1 MTPTNLSLRVGDL
14 FDTAA
19 AVIGQGTNT
28 TVPTSGNSGLARIF
42 AERFPT
48 WAVHYDALTS
58 TGRIIPGEHD
68 LWEEPD
74 GTRIASLAIQRLGGA
89 DARRVWLEASL
100 DALLTDME
108 ARKLTSLALP
118 ALGAGI
124 GGLDMLD
131 TLNGIRDAA
140 DRHPS
145 ISIEIVLLPDEPG
158 RIRARNWFQNYRNRP
173 MLRQMRQ
180 LHHDGVPQIIFDP
193 KSETLRQLLGGETI
207 DLGKAKFFGPDAGFD
222 ANTQAALG
230 RKAAEIIGADDPTS
244 AAQQTPLDF
253 DESAPAIAIDESW
266 IIGKGDPEE
275 LRKLGR
281 WARGRVLDSDEEL
294 SDAAMQHLTDTY
306 GHKSPLSPELR
317 DSLRAVLG
325 MGAAE
330 PTLTPPLGIMPS
342 LVQAT
347 IIGAADAQGSYFLIW
362 PGTNSDDAIAA
373 VLRAFLDAVQEREQ
387 LVADHGVADLA
398 ELSPD
403 INPGPAKLRII
414 KRAFDA
420 PLSDETQALY
430 DQAIAA
436 PARFGAVVE
445 HPKA

>member
-1 MTPTNLSLRVGDL
+1 MIPTNLSLRVGDL

-19 AVIGQGTNT
+19 AVIGQGANT

-42 AERFPT
+42 AELFPT
-48 WAVHYDALTS
+48 WSVHYDALTS

-100 DALLTDME
+100 DALLADME

-158 RIRARNWFQNYRNRP
+158 RLRARNWFQSYRNRP
-173 MLRQMRQ
+173 MFEQMRQ
-180 LHHDGVPQIIFDP
+180 LHLDGKPQLVNDP
-193 KSETLRQLLGGETI
+193 KGEMIGRLIGGETI
-207 DLGKAKFFGPDAGFD
+207 DLSKTKFSAADEGFD
-222 ANTQAALG
+222 PLARASLG
-230 RKAAEIIGADDPTS
+230 RKAAEIIGADDPA
-244 AAQQTPLDF
+244 AAQQAPLDF

-266 IIGKGDPEE
+266 IVDKGDPEE

-294 SDAAMQHLTDTY
+294 SAAAMQHLTDTY

-325 MGAAE
+325 VDPKPAS
-330 PTLTPPLGIMPS
+330 TPPVGLMPS
-342 LVQAT
+342 LVQAVF
-347 IIGAADAQGSYFLIW
+347 GGADAQGRYFLIW

-403 INPGPAKLRII
+403 INPGPVKLRII

-430 DQAIAA
+430 DQAIAV
-436 PARFGAVVE
+436 PARFGAIIQ
-445 HPKA
+445 HPDA